1 MNNVRDMENV
11 QLENSNTEL
20 IKTHTHYTLKKIC
33 VFTRVADLH
42 VISDLQEMHGTPW
55 AGQWMQVYK
64 DAMVVDAPI
73 MKL

>member
-20 IKTHTHYTLKKIC
+20 IKTHTPYTLKKIC

-55 AGQWMQVYK
+55 AG
-64 DAMVVDAPI
+64 
-73 MKL
+73 